1 MARTQRRPRFFYGWI
16 VVAIAFITMSIS
28 ISARTSFSLLYPE
41 MLLEFGWSSALTAG
55 AYSLGFIASI
65 TLLPLVGG
73 LMDRFGPRLI
83 VPLGALLVAVGFLV
97 LRTAT
102 DPIGLYVAMGL
113 LIVNG
118 SMAMSYIVHSMFLPK
133 WFERNRGLAVGIA
146 FSGVGVGALAI
157 LPTFQWIIDTR
168 GWREACIAMAILVAV
183 GVIPLNLFFQ
193 RGAPE
198 DMGLPTDGRAPR
210 KREAANGGRRNRASG
225 SGSMIVDR
233 AWAETDWTL
242 TRALATGRFWAI
254 CSAMFAALFVWYALQ
269 AHQTKF
275 LIDAGFSPA
284 FAATSLGLVAF
295 FGIFGQIGI
304 GALSDYLGRE
314 FAWTLSLSGFAA
326 ASLLM
331 IQIAETPTTT
341 LVYAAMAAQGLFG
354 YGMSALFGAITTEIF
369 SGRRVASILALV
381 GVAGNLGAGAG
392 TWVMGALYDYSGNYT
407 VGFLACSGVSLMSIL
422 CVWLAGPGRV
432 RRIGHRGARPRL
444 ARLQQR

>member
-1 MARTQRRPRFFYGWI
+1 MARTRRRPRIFYGWV
-16 VVAIAFITMSIS
+16 VVAIAFVTMSIA

-41 MLLEFGWSSALTAG
+41 MLTEFGWSSALTAG
-55 AYSLGFIASI
+55 AYSLGFVASI
-65 TLLPLVGG
+65 TLLPVVGG

-83 VPLGALLVAVGFLV
+83 VPLGAVLVAAGFIV

-102 DPIGLYVAMGL
+102 DPVGLYVAMGL

-146 FSGVGVGALAI
+146 FSGVGVGALI
-157 LPTFQWIIDTR
+157 IMPTFQWVIDTR
-168 GWREACIAMAILVAV
+168 GWRDACIAMAILVAV
-183 GVIPLNLFFQ
+183 GIIPLNLFFQ

-198 DMGLPTDGRAPR
+198 DMGLAPDGRDPR
-210 KREAANGGRRNRASG
+210 SRDVGNARQRNKG
-225 SGSMIVDR
+225 SATGSVIVDR
-233 AWAETDWTL
+233 AWTERDWTVA
-242 TRALATGRFWAI
+242 RALATWRFWAI
-254 CSAMFAALFVWYALQ
+254 CIAMFGALFVWYALQ

-275 LIDAGFSPA
+275 LIDAGFSPT
-284 FAATSLGLVAF
+284 FAATALGLVAF

-304 GALSDYLGRE
+304 GALSDRLGRE

-331 IQIAETPTTT
+331 IQIAQTPTTT

-369 SGRRVASILALV
+369 SGRKVASILALV
-381 GVAGNLGAGAG
+381 GVAGNLGAGTGA
-392 TWVMGALYDYSGNYT
+392 WVMGALYDHSGNYT
-407 VGFLACSGVSLMSIL
+407 VGFLACWAVSLISIL
-422 CVWLAGPGRV
+422 CIWLAAPGRI
-432 RRIGHRGARPRL
+432 RRIGGRTTRTRL
-444 ARLQQR
+444 ARLQQP